1 MAKERIFSI
10 DALRGFSLLG
20 IILMN
25 ILTFAYPYQVI
36 NPFEFFQHQDGA
48 LFKVSSLFIIA
59 SFYPIFAFLFGYG
72 LSIMYD
78 NSIKRNIDYY
88 PMIIRR
94 LLFLL
99 LLGVIHGI
107 FLFYGDI
114 LATYAL
120 LGFIAIIFVRL
131 KPSYSL
137 VGLSIGF
144 GILALLYILPMVLL
158 QDVAELENFVGLQ
171 ELERVNNILISSD
184 YLSIMGFNLKYFG
197 MNILNVILV
206 GPFSILPIMLF
217 GIYAHKSNWF
227 NKITQHKNLYIIVGI
242 VVFILGLCVKMIQIM
257 LVGST
262 ISQLISQMLGGPI
275 VALSYIIFFVL
286 LCEDKTVRKI
296 LSPLQ
301 NIGKLSLTT
310 YITQSIICMFIF
322 YGIGFSLYG
331 KLSVSTIYL
340 IALAIFAVQLVASHF
355 YLKKF
360 KQGPIEKVW
369 RKVTYLK

>member
-48 LFKVSSLFIIA
+48 LFKVSSLFIVA

-94 LLFLL
+94 LIFLL
-99 LLGVIHGI
+99 LLGVVHGI

-144 GILALLYILPMVLL
+144 GILALLYILPMVLFS
-158 QDVAELENFVGLQ
+158 DVAELENFVGLQ

-217 GIYAHKSNWF
+217 GIYAHKTNWF
-227 NKITQHKNLYIIVGI
+227 NKITKYKNIYIIVGL
-242 VVFILGLCVKMIQIM
+242 VVFVLGLCVKMIQIM

-286 LCEDKTVRKI
+286 LCEEKTVRKI

-301 NIGKLSLTT
+301 SIGKLSLTT

-322 YGIGFSLYG
+322 YGIGFNLYG

-340 IALAIFAVQLVASHF
+340 IALAIFAVQLVVSHF

-360 KQGPIEKVW
+360 NQGPIEKVW